1 MKKPIIVSLVKI
13 NGEWVNQDDVP
24 PEQMAEIV
32 EKVIKRAAASIGFE
46 ATKVAKEKTA

>member
-1 MKKPIIVSLVKI
+1 MRKPTIVSLVKI

-32 EKVIKRAAASIGFE
+32 EGVIKRAAESIGFE
-46 ATKVAKEKTA
+46 ATKVVKKTA

>member
-1 MKKPIIVSLVKI
+1 MRKPTIVSLVKI

-32 EKVIKRAAASIGFE
+32 EKVMKRAAERIGFD
-46 ATKVAKEKTA
+46 ATKVTNKTA